1 MLFLVEIHSSF
12 GIVSRM
18 KKTLVVLA
26 AGIGSRYGGLKQMD
40 PVGPSG
46 EFILDYSVYDAI
58 KAGFNKIVFV
68 ISKNIENDFKET
80 IGKRIS
86 TQIEVDY
93 VIQSLTDLPTDFI
106 VPTDR
111 TKPWGTGH
119 AVFAC
124 RNAVSEPFAVIN
136 GDDFYGQESYKLLAD
151 SLEASANDPS
161 IFAMV
166 GYKLSNT
173 VSEHGS
179 VARGICSTNEN
190 SKLTTVVERT
200 HIEAVDGNIRF
211 KDDNDSW
218 HDLSGDELA
227 SMNLWGFKPSLF
239 ATLETEFLT
248 FLKKSGN
255 ELKSE
260 FFMPSVVN
268 TLITE
273 NKISVDVLATSSP
286 WFGVT
291 YAADKPIVVAKIQ
304 KLIEDG
310 VYPASLWW

>member
-1 MLFLVEIHSSF
+1 
-12 GIVSRM
+12 M

-86 TQIEVDY
+86 AQVEVDY
-93 VIQSLTDLPTDFI
+93 VIQSLEDLPKEFSI
-106 VPTDR
+106 PTDR

-124 RNAVSEPFAVIN
+124 RNAVNEPFAVIN
-136 GDDFYGQESYKLLAD
+136 GDDFYGQESYKLLAN
-151 SLEASANDPS
+151 SLEASKDDPA

-179 VARGICSTNEN
+179 VARGVCSVNED

-200 HIEAVDGNIRF
+200 HIETDDGNIRY
-211 KDDNDSW
+211 KDDDESW
-218 HDLSGDELA
+218 HDLSGNELV

-239 ATLETEFLT
+239 ATLETEFLK
-248 FLKKSGN
+248 FLQESGN

-260 FFMPSVVN
+260 FFVPSVVN
-268 TLITE
+268 TLI
-273 NKISVDVLATSSP
+273 NANAISVDVLATSSP

-304 KLIEDG
+304 KLIDEG
-310 VYPASLWW
+310 LYPSSLWD

>member
-1 MLFLVEIHSSF
+1 
-12 GIVSRM
+12 M

-86 TQIEVDY
+86 AQVEVDY
-93 VIQSLTDLPTDFI
+93 VIQSLEDLPKEFSI
-106 VPTDR
+106 PTDR

-124 RNAVSEPFAVIN
+124 RNAVNEPFAVIN
-136 GDDFYGQESYKLLAD
+136 GDDFYGQESYKLLAN
-151 SLEASANDPS
+151 SLEASKDDPA

-179 VARGICSTNEN
+179 VARGVCSVDED

-200 HIEAVDGNIRF
+200 HIETDDGNIRY
-211 KDDNDSW
+211 KDDDGSW
-218 HDLSGDELA
+218 HDLSGNELV

-239 ATLETEFLT
+239 ATLETEFLK
-248 FLKKSGN
+248 FLQESGN

-260 FFMPSVVN
+260 FFVPSVVN
-268 TLITE
+268 TLI
-273 NKISVDVLATSSP
+273 NANAISVDVLATSSP

-304 KLIEDG
+304 KLIDEG
-310 VYPASLWW
+310 LYPSSLWD

>member
-1 MLFLVEIHSSF
+1 
-12 GIVSRM
+12 M

-68 ISKNIENDFKET
+68 ISQNIEADFKET

-86 TQIEVDY
+86 AQIEVDY
-93 VIQSLTDLPTDFI
+93 VIQSLEDLPEEFS
-106 VPTDR
+106 VPADR

-124 RNAVSEPFAVIN
+124 RNAVNEPFAVIN

-151 SLEASANDPS
+151 SLEASKDDQS

-179 VARGICSTNEN
+179 VARGVCSVDDN

-200 HIEAVDGNIRF
+200 HIEAVDGNIRYQ
-211 KDDNDSW
+211 DEDDSW
-218 HDLSGDELA
+218 HDLSGNELA

-239 ATLETEFLT
+239 TTLETEFLK
-248 FLKKSGN
+248 FLQESGN

-260 FFMPSVVN
+260 FFVPSVVN
-268 TLITE
+268 TLI
-273 NKISVDVLATSSP
+273 NANAISVDVLATSSP

-310 VYPASLWW
+310 LYPTSLWD

>member
-1 MLFLVEIHSSF
+1 
-12 GIVSRM
+12 M
-18 KKTLVVLA
+18 KKTLIVLA

-58 KAGFNKIVFV
+58 KAGFNRIVFV
-68 ISKNIENDFKET
+68 ISEAIETDFKDT
-80 IGKRIS
+80 LGKRIAEH
-86 TQIEVDY
+86 IEVDY
-93 VIQSLTDLPTDFI
+93 VIQRLADLPEEFS

-111 TKPWGTGH
+111 VKPWGTGH

-124 RNAVSEPFAVIN
+124 RDAVNEPFAVIN
-136 GDDFYGQESYKLLAD
+136 GDDFYGQESYKLLAN
-151 SLEASANDPS
+151 SLDTSANDET

-179 VARGICSTNEN
+179 VARGVCSIDKD

-200 HIEAVDGNIRF
+200 HIESVDGNIRF
-211 KDDNDSW
+211 QDDDGSW
-218 HDLSGDELA
+218 HDLPGNELV

-239 ATLETEFLT
+239 ATLETEFIE
-248 FLKKSGN
+248 FLKTSGN

-260 FFMPSVVN
+260 FFVPSVVN
-268 TLITE
+268 TLINE
-273 NKISVDVLATSSP
+273 NKITVNVLATSSP

-291 YAADKPIVVAKIQ
+291 YAADKPVVIAKIK
-304 KLIEDG
+304 KLITDG
-310 VYPASLWW
+310 VYPNNLW